1 MRAVRSTPGIA
12 SPPRHSSL
20 MRAPT
25 SDSIRAVSLFI
36 HTPAM
41 IFISVHSRRRR
52 WPHTTQ
58 QQVTMGHGDGARKGQ
73 AGKATHVHGGKYVN
87 REGFKA
93 HRNMKRAVRDVDRED
108 ALKGRAC
115 VGICRRCV
123 QKVRRL
129 PCDSLTPSMR
139 VTRVNGANY

>member
-1 MRAVRSTPGIA
+1 MRSNPGIA
-12 SPPRHSSL
+12 APPRHSSL

-25 SDSIRAVSLFI
+25 TDWIRAVSFI
-36 HTPAM
+36 HTGDD
-41 IFISVHSRRRR
+41 FSLKSRRRR

-58 QQVTMGHGDGARKGQ
+58 QHSTMGHGDGARKGQ

>member
-1 MRAVRSTPGIA
+1 MA
-12 SPPRHSSL
+12 
-20 MRAPT
+20 
-25 SDSIRAVSLFI
+25 
-36 HTPAM
+36 
-41 IFISVHSRRRR
+41 
-52 WPHTTQ
+52 TQ
-58 QQVTMGHGDGARKGQ
+58 QQSTMGHGDGARKGQ

-123 QKVRRL
+123 QKVRHSR
-129 PCDSLTPSMR
+129 DSLTPVMR
-139 VTRVNGANY
+139 LIRVNGSNY

>member
-1 MRAVRSTPGIA
+1 MRSNPGIA

-25 SDSIRAVSLFI
+25 SDSIRAVSFI

-41 IFISVHSRRRR
+41 IFTFVHSRRRR

-58 QQVTMGHGDGARKGQ
+58 QQSTMGHGDGARKGQ

-93 HRNMKRAVRDVDRED
+93 HRNMKRAVRDVDKED

-123 QKVRRL
+123 QKVRHSR
-129 PCDSLTPSMR
+129 DSLTPAMR
-139 VTRVNGANY
+139 LLRVNGSNY

>member
-1 MRAVRSTPGIA
+1 
-12 SPPRHSSL
+12 
-20 MRAPT
+20 
-25 SDSIRAVSLFI
+25 
-36 HTPAM
+36 M
-41 IFISVHSRRRR
+41 IFIFVLTHGGGGG
-52 WPHTTQ
+52 PHTTQ

-129 PCDSLTPSMR
+129 PCDSLTPAMR
-139 VTRVNGANY
+139 LTRVNGSNH

>member
-1 MRAVRSTPGIA
+1 
-12 SPPRHSSL
+12 
-20 MRAPT
+20 
-25 SDSIRAVSLFI
+25 
-36 HTPAM
+36 
-41 IFISVHSRRRR
+41 
-52 WPHTTQ
+52 
-58 QQVTMGHGDGARKGQ
+58 MGHGDGARKGQ

-123 QKVRRL
+123 QKVRHSPWQL
-129 PCDSLTPSMR
+129 L
-139 VTRVNGANY
+139 

>member
-1 MRAVRSTPGIA
+1 MIF
-12 SPPRHSSL
+12 HSSHL
-20 MRAPT
+20 
-25 SDSIRAVSLFI
+25 
-36 HTPAM
+36 
-41 IFISVHSRRRR
+41 VHSRRRR

-58 QQVTMGHGDGARKGQ
+58 QHSTMGHGDGARKGQ

-93 HRNMKRAVRDVDRED
+93 HRNMKRAVRDVDKED

-129 PCDSLTPSMR
+129 P
-139 VTRVNGANY
+139 

>member
-1 MRAVRSTPGIA
+1 
-12 SPPRHSSL
+12 
-20 MRAPT
+20 
-25 SDSIRAVSLFI
+25 
-36 HTPAM
+36 
-41 IFISVHSRRRR
+41 
-52 WPHTTQ
+52 
-58 QQVTMGHGDGARKGQ
+58 MGHGDGARKGQ

-123 QKVRRL
+123 QKVRDDSR
-129 PCDSLTPSMR
+129 DSLTPSMR
-139 VTRVNGANY
+139 LTRVNGSNH

>member
-1 MRAVRSTPGIA
+1 
-12 SPPRHSSL
+12 
-20 MRAPT
+20 
-25 SDSIRAVSLFI
+25 
-36 HTPAM
+36 
-41 IFISVHSRRRR
+41 
-52 WPHTTQ
+52 
-58 QQVTMGHGDGARKGQ
+58 MGHGDGARKGQ

-129 PCDSLTPSMR
+129 LPCDSLTPVMR

>member
-1 MRAVRSTPGIA
+1 MRSNPGIA
-12 SPPRHSSL
+12 APPRHSSL

-25 SDSIRAVSLFI
+25 TDSIFRAAVSFI
-36 HTPAM
+36 HTGDD
-41 IFISVHSRRRR
+41 FHFRSHSRRRR

-58 QQVTMGHGDGARKGQ
+58 QQSTMGHGDGARKGQ

-129 PCDSLTPSMR
+129 PYDSLTPAMR
-139 VTRVNGANY
+139 LTRVNGGNY

>member
-1 MRAVRSTPGIA
+1 MRSNPGIA

-25 SDSIRAVSLFI
+25 SDSIRAFSFI

-41 IFISVHSRRRR
+41 IFIFVHSRRRR

-93 HRNMKRAVRDVDRED
+93 HRNMKRAVRDVDKED

-123 QKVRRL
+123 QKVRL
-129 PCDSLTPSMR
+129 P
-139 VTRVNGANY
+139 

>member
-1 MRAVRSTPGIA
+1 MRSNPGIA

-20 MRAPT
+20 VRAPNT
-25 SDSIRAVSLFI
+25 DSIRAVSFI
-36 HTPAM
+36 HTGDD
-41 IFISVHSRRRR
+41 FHFRSHSRRRR

-129 PCDSLTPSMR
+129 PCDSLTPAMR
-139 VTRVNGANY
+139 LTRVNGSNH

>member
-1 MRAVRSTPGIA
+1 
-12 SPPRHSSL
+12 

-25 SDSIRAVSLFI
+25 SDSIRAVSFI

-41 IFISVHSRRRR
+41 IFTFVHSRRRR

-58 QQVTMGHGDGARKGQ
+58 QQSTMGHGDGARKGQ

-93 HRNMKRAVRDVDRED
+93 HRNMKRAVRDVDKED

-129 PCDSLTPSMR
+129 PW
-139 VTRVNGANY
+139 

>member
-1 MRAVRSTPGIA
+1 
-12 SPPRHSSL
+12 
-20 MRAPT
+20 
-25 SDSIRAVSLFI
+25 
-36 HTPAM
+36 
-41 IFISVHSRRRR
+41 
-52 WPHTTQ
+52 
-58 QQVTMGHGDGARKGQ
+58 MGHGDGARKGQ

-139 VTRVNGANY
+139 LTRVNGSNY